1 MSKYPRRLTGLSENS
16 KDFIFRHN
24 GRDVGRCGLRILSN
38 NDGQWSWTIYIGKEV
53 KALIPGVPTA
63 GFASTLEEAKE
74 QFRKSFDRM
83 IASGLVD

>member
-1 MSKYPRRLTGLSENS
+1 
-16 KDFIFRHN
+16 
-24 GRDVGRCGLRILSN
+24 LSN